1 MDPPLEQERK
11 KSWRYFGQNFKSF
24 DYKDKTFAYYLNGK
38 LKGNW
43 NKAAEGY
50 ISDCNDIV
58 WDKTERVHFKL

>member
-1 MDPPLEQERK
+1 LNRK
-11 KSWRYFGQNFKSF
+11 GRNLGVISARILKVF
-24 DYKDKTFAYYLNGK
+24 DCKDKTFAYYLNGK
-38 LKGNW
+38 LKGNC